1 MKTFKKK
8 FICTQYKIFI
18 YYYFQVHFPSN
29 DKIAEVHQ
37 MITWSHAYKEARKGP
52 WRQYARDHER
62 FQRRIED
69 LENILAPVLLP
80 KHRNQIYKTL
90 TDS

>member
-1 MKTFKKK
+1 MT
-8 FICTQYKIFI
+8 
-18 YYYFQVHFPSN
+18 
-29 DKIAEVHQ
+29 
-37 MITWSHAYKEARKGP
+37 TWLDAYKEARKGQ
-52 WRQYARDHER
+52 WQQYARDHER

>member
-1 MKTFKKK
+1 
-8 FICTQYKIFI
+8 
-18 YYYFQVHFPSN
+18 
-29 DKIAEVHQ
+29 